1 MQIPCVSMLCRFSR
15 SRIHS
20 GTMQS
25 LRFNSFLTE
34 QELAVSVCGM
44 ISAVIP
50 ATRIAT
56 TLPQTDQQ
64 TPMGAQTSSHTDNRD
79 MLEVPTIVSLSC
91 IPHCNA
97 GLSFCGRF
105 ATTDCWDLQFHGC
118 ALYQCMPRI
127 AIL

>member
-15 SRIHS
+15 SRTHS

-25 LRFNSFLTE
+25 LRFRSFLTE
-34 QELAVSVCGM
+34 QELAVLACGM
-44 ISAVIP
+44 ISAIIP

-64 TPMGAQTSSHTDNRD
+64 TPMDAQTSSHTDNCD

-97 GLSFCGRF
+97 GLSF
-105 ATTDCWDLQFHGC
+105 
-118 ALYQCMPRI
+118 
-127 AIL
+127 